1 MMNTLLIL
9 HLLITI
15 ALVGTVLIQRSEGGG
30 TGLGGGGGGGAG
42 GGFMTTRGSANTLTR
57 MTVILAT
64 MFFASSILLS
74 IVAGAQRGSSGS
86 VLDSVDNLPAPSP
99 IELPVEGDEGGLPA
113 VPTGD

>member
-15 ALVGTVLIQRSEGGG
+15 ALVGLVLIQRSEGGG
-30 TGLGGGGGGGAG
+30 TGLGGGGGGGG

-57 MTVILAT
+57 MTVVLAAL
-64 MFFASSILLS
+64 FFASSILLS
-74 IVAGAQRGSSGS
+74 IVAGTLRGSTGS
-86 VLDSVDNLPAPSP
+86 VLDSVTIEPTVSP
-99 IELPVEGDEGGLPA
+99 IELPADPVDDGLPA